1 MIKMSSVTKVYQ
13 TGDVCQCVLDG
24 VDLEI
29 RKGEMVALMGASGSG
44 KTTLLNIIGLL
55 DEVTKGEY
63 YMNGCDMRKC
73 SEKEKARI
81 RNQEMGFVFQ
91 NFHLIPE
98 LTAVENVKLSMD
110 IFNLFEG
117 RRMTQREMYARSS
130 ELLARVGLERE
141 LKKKPSQLSGGQK
154 QRVAIARA
162 LVNRPDIILADEPTG
177 ALDHRTSD
185 EIMGLL
191 GRLNEEGHTVLIVT
205 HDEKVAEAC
214 GRTVYLEDGVVVGGK
229 MD

>member
-1 MIKMSSVTKVYQ
+1 
-13 TGDVCQCVLDG
+13 
-24 VDLEI
+24 
-29 RKGEMVALMGASGSG
+29 
-44 KTTLLNIIGLL
+44 
-55 DEVTKGEY
+55 
-63 YMNGCDMRKC
+63 MNGCDMWEC
-73 SEKEKARI
+73 GEKEKARI

-91 NFHLIPE
+91 NFHLISE

-117 RRMTQREMYARSS
+117 RRIAQREMYARSS

-141 LKKKPSQLSGGQK
+141 LKKKPPQLSGGQK

-162 LVNRPDIILADEPTG
+162 LVNRPDIILTDEPTG
-177 ALDHRTSD
+177 ALDQRTSD

-205 HDEKVAEAC
+205 HDEKVAGASS
-214 GRTVYLEDGVVVGGK
+214 RTVYLEDGVAVGGK

>member
-13 TGDVCQCVLDG
+13 TGDVCQRVLDG

-55 DEVTKGEY
+55 DEATEGEY
-63 YMNGCDMRKC
+63 YMNGCDMGEC
-73 SEKEKARI
+73 GEKEKARI

-117 RRMTQREMYARSS
+117 RRIAQREMYARSS

-141 LKKKPSQLSGGQK
+141 LKKKPPQLSGGQK

-177 ALDHRTSD
+177 ALDVRTTQ
-185 EIMGLL
+185 EI
-191 GRLNEEGHTVLIVT
+191 LNLFERIHDTGKTIVLIT
-205 HDEKVAEAC
+205 HDQDVAKHC
-214 GRTVYLEDGVVVGGK
+214 DRLIQIEDGHLREV
-229 MD
+229 